1 MRVEFVAA
9 PAART
14 RIAQEFGAVA
24 EPREMDW
31 RISPGAR
38 RRVALLASSEDHCLL
53 DLLWRQRRG
62 ELDMSVDCVLSNHE
76 TLREEVERLGVEYV
90 HIPVAPGA
98 KPQAEQAALA
108 RLAGRVEL
116 VVLARYMQ
124 VLSAGFL
131 ADVGCPVINIHHSFL
146 PAFAGAQP
154 YHQAWERGVK
164 LIGATAHYATAE
176 LDQGPIIAQDVEPV
190 GHAFTVEDLQRLG
203 RDLER
208 VVLARAVASELADR
222 VIVHE
227 GRTIV
232 F

>member
-24 EPREMDW
+24 EPREMEW